1 MKRLRQIMTAYNDDA
16 VIALA
21 NKGLFRRA
29 TKDLQKGIAVAIAA
43 QDDHNII
50 LNIVDAKVT
59 MPEAG
64 PASATCTCPATG
76 VCRHIVTAVLFLK
89 EYFTSDSEKPKRTSS
104 KSPHSGTSKPLK
116 DELLAINS
124 RHLQKW
130 GGIKNLRKAIELVAE
145 ETFIDSDDADR
156 LIVTFTHSGVK
167 VHFIKG
173 AGLDGAL
180 ISGAS
185 KDKRAFISAAVLIYQ
200 KSQGQPIGELKNK
213 PSFSGKRLN
222 ITAVN
227 KAAALLKR

>member
-1 MKRLRQIMTAYNDDA
+1 MKRLRQIITAYNDDA

-29 TKDLQKGIAVAIAA
+29 AKDLQKGIAVAVAA
-43 QDDHNII
+43 QDDQNII
-50 LNIVDAKVT
+50 LTIADVKVT

-89 EYFTSDSEKPKRTSS
+89 EYFTSDSPKMLRTPSE
-104 KSPHSGTSKPLK
+104 SPQPCSSKPLK
-116 DELLAINS
+116 DELLAMDA

-130 GGIKNLRKAIELVAE
+130 GGIQNLRKAIELVAE
-145 ETFIDSDDADR
+145 ETVIDADDADR
-156 LIVTFTHSGVK
+156 LIVTFTHSDVK

-180 ISGAS
+180 ISGAT
-185 KDKRAFISAAVLIYQ
+185 KGKRAFISAAVLIYQ
-200 KSQGQPIGELKNK
+200 KNQGQPLEELQKK
-213 PSFSGKRLN
+213 PSSSR
-222 ITAVN
+222 T
-227 KAAALLKR
+227 R